1 MKKYKADN
9 TKLQA
14 TIVITGD
21 KGKGKN
27 AAMPTPVLTTK
38 LNLPPPLQSRLTLTA
53 LTSAIAFATLL
64 DTIINSG
71 IGMIQATGEK
81 D

>member
-14 TIVITGD
+14 TIVIIGD

-53 LTSAIAFATLL
+53 LTSAIALP
-64 DTIINSG
+64 DTIIDSG

>member
-27 AAMPTPVLTTK
+27 AAMLTPVLTTK
-38 LNLPPPLQSRLTLTA
+38 LNLPPPLQSRLTLIA
-53 LTSAIAFATLL
+53 LTLAIAFAALL
-64 DTIINSG
+64 DTIIDSS
-71 IGMIQATGEK
+71 IGMI
-81 D
+81 

>member
-1 MKKYKADN
+1 M
-9 TKLQA
+9 
-14 TIVITGD
+14 TGN

-27 AAMPTPVLTTK
+27 AAMLTPILTTK

-53 LTSAIAFATLL
+53 LTSAIAFAILP
-64 DTIINSG
+64 DTIIDSG

-81 D
+81 DWLERARN